1 MVTTPHLG
9 LTLVEQSQAQ
19 KEVTV
24 NMALMRIDAV
34 LNSAAISR
42 ALSTPPTEPQE
53 GDVYIVGAVATDSW
67 AGKEGQIAYF
77 EQVWRFIAPNDG
89 MMLWVQ
95 DEAAHVVFTGGVWA
109 ATGGGGGGEVNTGQN
124 AAGDA
129 GGVFKQ
135 KTAASLIFNN
145 IVAGSNVTVSGG
157 GASGGDIVISATGGG
172 GGGSG
177 TLEGLSD
184 VAVAS
189 PTDGEILQF
198 DTSSGNWLGR
208 SIAAAGIAAA
218 GHGHVLADIAD
229 AGVLAAKSSVGDA
242 DWSGAALSV
251 AHGGTGRSSVT
262 TNAVLRGN
270 GAGALAETGVR
281 IDAADCIYG
290 YRSKVRVE
298 TGGAYTLQAD
308 DSGCIIETA
317 DAGGV
322 ILTLQEDMPQGLTA
336 PVMQGGAGAVTFSP
350 AGGASLLNRNSHN
363 RTAGQYAVCTV
374 YVRSNAD
381 GESAVYVM
389 TGDSA

>member
-42 ALSTPPTEPQE
+42 AVSTPPLEPQE
-53 GDVYIVGAVATDSW
+53 GDVYIVAAAATDSW
-67 AGKEGQIAYF
+67 AGKDGHVAYF
-77 EQVWRFIAPNDG
+77 EQIWRFIAPNDG

-95 DEAAHVVFTGGVWA
+95 DESAHVVYTSGVWA
-109 ATGGGGGGEVNTGQN
+109 TTGGGGGGESNTGQN
-124 AAGDA
+124 ANGSA

-157 GASGGDIVISATGGG
+157 GESGGDIVISATGGA
-172 GGGSG
+172 GGSSA
-177 TLEGLSD
+177 LAGLTD
-184 VAVAS
+184 VNAPS
-189 PTDGEILQF
+189 PADGEVLQF
-198 DTSSGNWLGR
+198 AASGGNWLSR
-208 SIAAAGIAAA
+208 SLAVAGIAAA
-218 GHGHVLADIAD
+218 GHGHVLADITD
-229 AGVLAAKSSVGDA
+229 AGALAAKSSVDDG

-251 AHGGTGRSSVT
+251 AHGGTGCSSVT
-262 TNAVLRGN
+262 ADAVLRGN
-270 GAGALAETGVR
+270 GTAALAETGVR
-281 IDAADCIYG
+281 IDAQDCIYG

-298 TGGAYTLQAD
+298 TGGAYMLQAG

-317 DAGGV
+317 DASGV
-322 ILTLQEDMPQGLTA
+322 ILTLPEDMPQGLT
-336 PVMQGGAGAVTFSP
+336 VTIMQGGAGAVTFSP
-350 AGGASLLNRNSHN
+350 AGGASLINRNSHN
-363 RTAGQYAVCTV
+363 QTAGQYAVCTV